1 NAKAIPLQKNEIV
14 ESAILKNASSHADK
28 GEWLHDIGN
37 AITMYDRF
45 WTELKTGK

>member
-1 NAKAIPLQKNEIV
+1 MQKKEIV
-14 ESAILKNASSHADK
+14 ENPILKNANAQSDK

-37 AITMYDRF
+37 AITMYDKY